1 MQKNREI
8 YRNERSRFDGGDCDK
23 MRKRQIIGVP
33 LRFPFSEIYAD
44 DFGQG
49 KCREM
54 IDERFGL

>member
-1 MQKNREI
+1 MQ
-8 YRNERSRFDGGDCDK
+8 
-23 MRKRQIIGVP
+23 KRQIIGIP

-54 IDERFGL
+54 SGERFGLW